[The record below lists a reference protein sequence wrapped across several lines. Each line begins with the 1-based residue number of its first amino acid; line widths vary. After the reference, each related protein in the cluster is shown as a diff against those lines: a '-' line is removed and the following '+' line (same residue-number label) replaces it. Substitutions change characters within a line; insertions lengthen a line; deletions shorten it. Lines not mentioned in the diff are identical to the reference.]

1 MTEVADAQPAQVRRH
16 RGPSAV
22 WILPLLA
29 ALIAGWLVYKNYR
42 EAGIAVE
49 VVFDSAEGLEVNKTK
64 LLYKG
69 LPGGTLT
76 ALRLNEDLRTVTA
89 TIEVAPEAE
98 QLLSASTEFWLVK
111 PQVSLSGVRGLETLL
126 SGYYIGVRPG
136 EGPPARHFRALREP
150 PPPDKDDEGLYVT
163 LFAAS
168 AESINRGSRI
178 YFRHIDVGEVVDY
191 RLSDTG
197 GDILI
202 DLYIEPRYAHLVKKN
217 SRFWNASGIQ
227 VKADLPQVDVRF
239 GSLASIIAGGIHF
252 YNAPFESPPA
262 VSGDQFRLYAD
273 FEAAEDGI
281 EVALTFPGTAALSE
295 GTDVISRGI
304 RIGRVRDLRLS
315 DDYSELRAKLL
326 IDPRARDLL
335 RAGSRF
341 WLEKPELTLDGLG
354 DWRTLVKGSHIELEP
369 GTGQEQFRFEALE
382 MAPARPPVYSGL
394 PIDLVTERLGSVSR
408 GSPILYRQ
416 LPVGQVTGYEL
427 IDKGERVLIHA
438 VIDEQYR
445 GLVASH
451 SRFWNSS
458 GIRFAASLEGV
469 EVDSE
474 SLRSLVAGGISFFTP
489 DIRDPRPAAPDQRFE
504 LHDDFGDASQQGRL
518 LYAERADKKVV
529 RLHADT
535 LGSLGVGSPV
545 LYKQLPVGT
554 VNNYR
559 LAEDGDGIDI
569 ELLIDK
575 PYRHLVTSTSRFWN
589 ASGVSLQFHPQQ
601 GLKLNTGSLSS
612 LVAGGV
618 AFETPAGGETV
629 PVSHRFTLYADRT
642 TSIEQGLEIRILFP
656 PDQELEAGAPIRYR
670 GVTVGRIEDVRLYDA
685 KGTLDARAV
694 LFREGHFLAR
704 KGSWFWITRPE
715 VRLSEIR
722 HPANLIFGNY
732 VEVSP
737 GPDNA
742 EPSRYFIAASDAPQ
756 DYYGNGLNLVLSSRQ
771 LGSLEK
777 GSRVFYRQVPVGEV
791 TGFRLSGDGQTV
803 EVFAHIRAE
812 HAHLVRSGSQFWNIS
827 GFQADFSLFKGLKL
841 DGATLESLVGGG
853 IAFRSPPE
861 GGRVANGSH
870 FELHERE
877 PEAAAQTARED
888 EPAT

>member
-1 MTEVADAQPAQVRRH
+1 MSDTSGSPPAQVRRH

-42 EAGIAVE
+42 EAGITVE
-49 VVFDSAEGLEVNKTK
+49 VVFDSAEGLEVNNTK

-76 ALRLNEDLRTVTA
+76 SLRLNEDLRTVTA
-89 TIEVAPEAE
+89 VIQVAPEAE
-98 QLLSASTEFWLVK
+98 RLLSANTEFWLVK

-126 SGYYIGVRPG
+126 SGYYIGISPG
-136 EGPPARHFRALREP
+136 EGPPARHFRALKEP
-150 PPPDKDDEGLYVT
+150 PPPDKDDEGLYIT
-163 LFAAS
+163 LFADS

-191 RLSDTG
+191 RLSDDG

-227 VKADLPQVDVRF
+227 IKANLPKVEVRF
-239 GSLASIIAGGIHF
+239 GSLAAIIAGGIHF

-262 VSGDQFRLYAD
+262 VSGDQFQLYAD

-281 EVALTFPGTAALSE
+281 EVELTFPGTAPLSE
-295 GTDVISRGI
+295 GTDVVSRGI
-304 RIGRVRDLRLS
+304 RIGRVRELQLS
-315 DDYSELRAKLL
+315 DDYSELRTKLL

-335 RAGSRF
+335 RSGSRF
-341 WLEKPELTLDGLG
+341 WLEKPELTLDTIG
-354 DWRTLVKGSHIELEP
+354 DWRSLVKGSYIELEP
-369 GTGQEQFRFEALE
+369 GTGQEQFRFKALD

-394 PIDLVTERLGSVSR
+394 PIDLVTDRLGSISR

-416 LPVGQVTGYEL
+416 LPVGRVNGYEL

-438 VIDEQYR
+438 VIEEQYR
-445 GLVASH
+445 ELVATH

-469 EVDSE
+469 EVDTE
-474 SLRSLVAGGISFFTP
+474 SLRALVAGGISFFTP
-489 DIRDPRPAAPDQRFE
+489 DIRDPKAAERNQRFTLYE
-504 LHDDFGDASQQGRL
+504 DFDAASRHGRL
-518 LYAERADKKVV
+518 LYAERAEKKVV
-529 RLHADT
+529 RLHAES
-535 LGSLGVGSPV
+535 LGSIGVGSPV
-545 LYKQLPVGT
+545 LYKQLPVGK
-554 VNNYR
+554 VSHYR
-559 LAEDGDGIDI
+559 LGDGGDGVEI

-575 PYRHLVTSTSRFWN
+575 PYRDLITSQSRFWN
-589 ASGVSLQFHPQQ
+589 ASGVSLKLNPQQ
-601 GLKLNTGSLSS
+601 GLNLNTGSLSS
-612 LVAGGV
+612 LVAGGI
-618 AFETPAGGETV
+618 AFETPAGGEAV
-629 PVSHRFTLYADRT
+629 PSSHRFDLYPDHDR
-642 TSIEQGLEIRILFP
+642 SIEQGLEIRILFP
-656 PDQELEAGAPIRYR
+656 PDQELQAGAAIRYR
-670 GVTVGRIEDVRLYDA
+670 GVTVGRIEEVRLYDA

-704 KGSWFWITRPE
+704 KGSWFWITQPE
-715 VRLSEIR
+715 VRLSEVR
-722 HPANLIFGNY
+722 NPANIIFGNS

-737 GPDNA
+737 GPEDA
-742 EPSRYFIAASDAPQ
+742 PPSRYFVAASDAPQ
-756 DYYGNGLNLVLSSRQ
+756 DYYGNGLNLVLDSRQ
-771 LGSLEK
+771 LGSLEI

-791 TGFRLSGDGQTV
+791 TGFRLSADGQSV
-803 EVFAHIRAE
+803 EVFAHIAAE
-812 HAHLVRSGSQFWNIS
+812 HAHLVRRGSEFWNIS
-827 GFQADFSLFKGLKL
+827 GFQADFSLLKGIKI
-841 DGATLESLVGGG
+841 GSTTLETLVGGG

-861 GGRVANGSH
+861 GERAANGSR
-870 FELHERE
+870 FRLLERE
-877 PEAAAQTARED
+877 PQSEAPPEQEP